1 MKAKIFLRV
10 ASVLTLIH
18 AILHT
23 IGGVFGKPD
32 PGPSSTVWAAM
43 QSVHFPVFGMDRTY
57 FQFYRGLG
65 LGITIALT
73 CDALVFWILGSLAS
87 TVGPKLR
94 PLLWVF
100 AFAYL
105 AISLN
110 SFLYFFLLPVLFELI
125 IVACIVAAIVDL
137 KPAKA

>member
-32 PGPSSTVWAAM
+32 PGPSSTVWEVM

-73 CDALVFWILGSLAS
+73 CDALVFWFLAS
-87 TVGPKLR
+87 LTSTAGPKLR
-94 PLLWVF
+94 PVLWVF
-100 AFAYL
+100 ACAYL
-105 AISLN
+105 AFSLN

-125 IVACIVAAIVDL
+125 IVACIVAAIFQL
-137 KPAKA
+137 KPANT